1 MKRFILWIAICLVLQ
16 TSTNATH
23 IIGGYMSYRHVTGQ
37 QFEIELIVYRDCYSG
52 VPPFDDPAYV
62 AMYDAAG
69 NYITTWSLNIN
80 YSGPVISSN
89 LCTVSNLCIER
100 ASYLHNITLPA
111 QSGPVTFVYQRCC
124 RSNSIT
130 NLVDPGNTGISVTCT
145 IDPSITNDSPDYDHE
160 YASFTYSGDIFRFYA
175 SADDADGDSLVYSLD
190 DAVAGAS
197 QLDPLPAIPSPPPH
211 PVISWAP
218 GYSQSNMLNGPV
230 PVTIDPNSGLL
241 YGIPGP
247 AGYYVIAC
255 KTDEYRNGTLIGS
268 YRREFVV
275 VVGIPT
281 IIDIPGTAQVQG
293 GSTPLDEGDA
303 WLIKLNILDSTLF
316 AVDTTDVTAGSFF
329 HDDRING
336 LYLSKVSAKPTSNY
350 YTDHLPTYYG
360 DVLFWHQAT
369 VLTYCFSVGVTPDI
383 DMIQGVNPGGPGFIG
398 GFIAD
403 GANKIISSASSNG
416 MTECVTVILFN
427 SSNQP
432 VAYDVT
438 DASGY
443 FGIGNLPVGDYSVH
457 IDRLG
462 HYIDNMLAPVI
473 PVTAQQPYVDNQ
485 QFIVHNTWL
494 EHLGTLG
501 LQNNL
506 ILDNQITI
514 APNPASNEIE
524 LIFNDEQLSD
534 ADYTL
539 HNSLGSLVGKGSLGD
554 KIINISHLQP
564 QVYYLKIYSNQ
575 NVAVKRFVKY

>member
-1 MKRFILWIAICLVLQ
+1 MKTHCLIACIFLFLSF
-16 TSTNATH
+16 TATATH

-37 QFEIELIVYRDCYSG
+37 QFQIELVVYRDCFGG
-52 VPPFDDPAYV
+52 VPPFDDPASV
-62 AMYDAAG
+62 AMYDAGG
-69 NYITTWSLNIN
+69 NYITTWALNLS
-80 YSGPVISSN
+80 YSVSVISSN

-111 QSGPVTFVYQRCC
+111 QSGAVTFVYQRCC
-124 RSNSIT
+124 RSLAIT
-130 NLVDPGNTGISVTCT
+130 NLVDPGNTGISVSCT
-145 IDPSITNDSPDYDHE
+145 IDPAIINDSPVYDHE

-190 DAVAGAS
+190 NAVAGAS
-197 QLDPLPAIPSPPPH
+197 QADPMPQTPSAPPH
-211 PVISWAP
+211 PVIPWAP

-241 YGIPGP
+241 YGVPGP

-255 KTDEYRNGTLIGS
+255 KTDEYRNGILIGS

-275 VVGIPT
+275 VVGVPT

-303 WLIKLNILDSTLF
+303 WLIKFNILDSTLF
-316 AVDTTDVTAGSFF
+316 AVDTTDVTAGSFL

-350 YTDHLPTYYG
+350 YNDHLPTYYG

-369 VLTYCFSVGVTPDI
+369 VLTYCISVGITPDI
-383 DMIQGVNPGGPGFIG
+383 DMVQGVNPGGPGFIG

-403 GANKIISSASSNG
+403 GANKIMSSSSSG
-416 MTECVTVILFN
+416 GFAEGVTVILFN
-427 SSNQP
+427 SLNQP

-443 FGIGNLPVGDYSVH
+443 FGIGNLQAGDYTVH

-462 HYIDNMLAPVI
+462 HYIDTMLAPVI
-473 PVTAQQPYVDNQ
+473 SVTAQQPNIDNQ
-485 QFIVHNTWL
+485 QFTLHNTWL
-494 EHLGTLG
+494 EHLGTTG
-501 LQNNL
+501 LEDFTYQ
-506 ILDNQITI
+506 DNELLVS
-514 APNPASNEIE
+514 PNPARSE
-524 LIFNDEQLSD
+524 LWISLKNFQNHNAE
-534 ADYTL
+534 YTIL
-539 HNSLGSLVGKGSLGD
+539 NSFGSIVLQGNLMD
-554 KIINISHLQP
+554 RTIQISHLQP
-564 QVYYLKIYSNQ
+564 QVYFLRIRTNDG
-575 NVAVKRFVKY
+575 VWVRRFVKI